1 MVEKSVFYYNTMYF
15 NEIEEI
21 SNSETLNDPDNF
33 EDSENKTN
41 CNLWLAEGFQIF
53 SGIDLDVKNINDIKT
68 LLEEFD
74 VYEKSL
80 YDEIEMRCQRENDN
94 KIQKQKKKFLIR
106 FIDFCLRENFDN
118 IDEKMRNS
126 IMEKLNEVNDSYN
139 DINNLNE
146 KDLSDEVYM
155 KKIEKAFDTSSVP
168 YFLLRR
174 GFKLR
179 KGLKE
184 KLLEIKK
191 LINETE
197 TTKSKSKK
205 EIIFFK
211 LNNNDGVFFLLFIN
225 FLKYKKETKM
235 IKDNIKLL
243 CEYFYLD
250 SSYYE
255 NNIDELFDENNDYEL
270 FFLSLDEII
279 NSKNKINVML
289 NSYYD
294 LIKNIEL
301 FENPKEIYLDF
312 LLFLKDITPKNYE
325 ILIKILTIKIDDFFS
340 DDNNDNNEND
350 DKKTEKETEYD
361 FKNNENDKFYAKS
374 YNYQSIKDIFNN
386 IIDKNI
392 KQDFEDILK
401 QEKAFEEGCNSEL
414 FDIISIIRKKLSFK
428 DNSNTKTI
436 EDRLQLVVNKKKKVK
451 NDSIITIVISGLYS
465 SFSDGEYDWEYLI
478 ENYEKIYNNNPV
490 YYYNWPS
497 SYLNPLDLLF
507 HRKDFRETK
516 NKARYCGQILALIIA
531 SNAFF
536 PNCKIN
542 LIAFSLGN
550 HVMKHCLKILDN
562 YNKLHLINDIIFIA
576 GATSLCEKWEKRFNK
591 VSGKIFNCYSGH
603 DLALYYSYTITLKKP
618 IGLYELKWKN
628 VEKYKFYNIYF
639 SCFHTCYRNKKK
651 KLIKNISQYY
661 D

>member
-414 FDIISIIRKKLSFK
+414 FDIISLIRKKLSFK

-639 SCFHTCYRNKKK
+639 SCFHTCYRYRFQ